1 MSLTSK
7 FFNVSPAD
15 VMTERMSQAEAI
27 QARFDH
33 VVGELSEF
41 ITASIAAADV
51 DVAFTA
57 GERKIDP
64 ETPEC
69 AQFLLLQ
76 LGEETALQIEV
87 SVYLDSVYNE
97 ITRMEN
103 DEQTVDVAAAVD
115 KFLLA
120 GPFYRTKEMS
130 QWVQHDSWFPRLL
143 ADEEKGRSS
152 REDYELV
159 DDADKRDLLAGIGRA
174 IAHARTFAPTQTQA
188 PRPR

>member
-7 FFNVSPAD
+7 FFDVSAAD

-33 VVGELSEF
+33 VVGELSEY
-41 ITASIAAADV
+41 IKASVAAADV
-51 DVAFTA
+51 DAKFA
-57 GERKIDP
+57 LGERQIDP
-64 ETPEC
+64 ENAEC

-76 LGEETALQIEV
+76 LDEETALQIEV
-87 SVYLDSVYNE
+87 SVYLDSVYKE
-97 ITRMEN
+97 VARMEA

-120 GPFYRTKEMS
+120 GPFYKTKGMN

-143 ADEEKGRSS
+143 ADEGKGRVH

-159 DDADKRDLLAGIGRA
+159 DNADKKDLIAGIGRA
-174 IAHARTFAPTQTQA
+174 IAHARTFAPTQKLA
-188 PRPR
+188 PQPR